1 MDTIRYIDL
10 LASSGELRVNF
21 EKAFTSIGAKVQCV
35 MKAEHN
41 ADTIIVTDEREGTI
55 DASTAITEIESESI
69 PAFDF
74 LLACFPDE
82 LNDIERQ
89 PETEVKLLF
98 KEVKRIIHEK
108 RPYGFMIENI
118 EGLLGREEEEEPF
131 RAMSHRLYEIIGL
144 FEDSGYKLSWKL
156 IDSQDADLPA
166 AGKKMFIV
174 GTLGTATVLSNLNEE
189 YQDVT
194 KKHSEFMQWLFT
206 HGETEPATA
215 IHSAVEEQKTDELS
229 RMQKELLHILLE
241 ENRKKEAGEMVRE
254 EPPLSAPI
262 PREPD
267 EAEKEVYF
275 KLYPPKKLVEIT
287 EEDGSVTGLV
297 HSFIFQ
303 EVFEET
309 VKELDFTRNLMSD
322 FEVLFTSS
330 GEQMLVID
338 EEGFIIRTSGSFFV
352 DFWQLEKEEE
362 IVGENIQT
370 FVDHGVFQP
379 NIFNLCKKKQ
389 DKVMAIQ
396 ESGSCRIWSVATP
409 VYEDG
414 NLKRVVVLSKEIAQE
429 QPVNNAN
436 PESEKNGEGPVA
448 LHVTKDKQLIYRS
461 GKIEMIITQLVR
473 AAKMN
478 STILIEG
485 ETGVGKEIFAQK
497 VHQNSAR
504 QEQPFIRINC
514 GAIPEKLIE
523 SELFG
528 YEKGSFTG
536 ADKNGK
542 VGYFELADTGTIF
555 LDEIGE
561 LPFNMQ
567 VKLLR
572 VLQEREITRIGG
584 VKPIAIDVR
593 IIAATNRNLKELV
606 AQGEFREDLYYR
618 LNVIPFKIPSLRERK
633 EDIFPMAIHF
643 LEEQKQLYKMEKS
656 FTPEAIEVME
666 TYDWPGN
673 VRELQNIIERL
684 LIFSDDEWIR
694 REHVLH
700 ILYGSEET
708 VQHDLVVLK
717 LMPLKQAVKEVEK
730 QLIELGMKKYN
741 TAAELSEVLGISPA
755 TLSRRMNALKKE

>member
-10 LASSGELRVNF
+10 LASSGELCTNF
-21 EKAFTSIGAKVQCV
+21 VKAFTAIGAEVQCV
-35 MKAEHN
+35 LKAEHE
-41 ADTIIVTDEREGTI
+41 ADTIIVKEEGKKNLAVAGPITALPS
-55 DASTAITEIESESI
+55 DAI
-69 PAFDF
+69 PTFDF
-74 LLACFPDE
+74 LLASFPNE
-82 LNDIERQ
+82 PGPKGQSQTTAIQILFA
-89 PETEVKLLF
+89 EVN
-98 KEVKRIIHEK
+98 RIIDEK
-108 RPYGFMIENI
+108 RPYGFMIENF
-118 EGLLGREEEEEPF
+118 EGLLGQHDGQIEN
-131 RAMSHRLYEIIGL
+131 MSERLYDIINS
-144 FEDSGYKLSWKL
+144 FENVGYKLSWKF
-156 IDSQDADLPA
+156 IDSQEADLPA

-174 GTLGTATVLSNLNEE
+174 GTLGTATVLSNLKEE
-189 YQDVT
+189 YQDVSE
-194 KKHSEFMQWLFT
+194 KHSEFMQWLFT
-206 HGETEPATA
+206 HEEGGLTAET
-215 IHSAVEEQKTDELS
+215 HSTVEGQRTNEFSKV
-229 RMQKELLHILLE
+229 QKEILHILLE
-241 ENRKKEAGEMVRE
+241 ENRKKEAVEMVKE
-254 EPPLSAPI
+254 EPPLAAPVHQ
-262 PREPD
+262 EVED
-267 EAEKEVYF
+267 TEKEVYF

-287 EEDGSVTGLV
+287 QEDGSVTELV

-309 VKELDFTRNLMSD
+309 VKELDFTRNLMTD

-330 GEQMLVID
+330 GEQMLVLD
-338 EEGFIIRTSGSFFV
+338 ENGNIVRTSGSFFTN
-352 DFWQLEKEEE
+352 FWQLKDETE
-362 IVGENIQT
+362 IVGKNIDT
-370 FVDHGVFQP
+370 FAERGVFQP

-396 ESGSCRIWSVATP
+396 ESGACRIWSVATP
-409 VYEDG
+409 VYEEGD
-414 NLKRVVVLSKEIAQE
+414 LKRVVILSKEIAQE
-429 QPVNNAN
+429 QPADSQD
-436 PESEKNGEGPVA
+436 SEVAKNGEGPVA
-448 LHVTKDKQLIYRS
+448 LLVTKDKQLIYRS
-461 GKIEMIITQLVR
+461 DKIENIITQLTR

-485 ETGVGKEIFAQK
+485 ETGVGKEIFAQR

-504 QEQPFIRINC
+504 HDRPFIRINC

-561 LPFNMQ
+561 LPINMQ

-584 VKPIAIDVR
+584 TRPIAVDVR

-606 AQGEFREDLYYR
+606 NLGEFREDLYYR

-633 EDIFPMAIHF
+633 EDVFPMTIHF
-643 LEEQKQLYKMEKS
+643 LEELKVQYNMKKS
-656 FTPEAIEVME
+656 FTPEAIEVLE

-684 LIFSDDEWIR
+684 LIFSDEEWIL

-700 ILYGSEET
+700 ILYGEEEARK
-708 VQHDLVVLK
+708 HDLVVLK

-730 QLIELGMKKYN
+730 QLIELGMKKYS